1 MIAGMPDPVAPF
13 LASCFPVGTR
23 ALAPHANL
31 VTAILGGR
39 SGTLRL
45 ERGRVCVEGD
55 VLLVRP
61 GVIHGVALA
70 ERGADV
76 LYLNGLAFPFGAPLA
91 VALEGVLA
99 HIAREA
105 LDGDASAVAEL
116 RDRLAPPR
124 ARVLPPDM
132 AAVVRAIHGDPMWRM
147 PQDELARRLGMER
160 TQALRTFRRATGQ
173 GFREFKLWS
182 ALQYA
187 TQQMAGGALVRTAA
201 MDAGFAD
208 TAHLSRVFRH
218 VFGLTPSEGIAGLS
232 VAPVI
237 ARDRALRTAM
247 LM

>member
-1 MIAGMPDPVAPF
+1 MADPVAPF
-13 LASCFPVGTR
+13 LTSCFPVGTR

-31 VTAILGGR
+31 VTAVLAGR
-39 SGTLRL
+39 TGPLRL
-45 ERGRVCVEGD
+45 ERNGLCVEGD
-55 VLLVRP
+55 LLLVRP

-76 LYLNGLAFPFGAPLA
+76 LYLNGLAFPFDAPLA
-91 VALEGVLA
+91 QPLEGVLA
-99 HIAREA
+99 RVARDA
-105 LDGDASAVAEL
+105 LGGDVSAVAEL
-116 RDRLAPPR
+116 RDRLAPPCER
-124 ARVLPPDM
+124 MLPPDM
-132 AAVVRAIHGDPMWRM
+132 ATVVRAIHGDPMWRM
-147 PQDELARRLGMER
+147 PQDELASRLGMER
-160 TQALRTFRRATGQ
+160 TQALRYFRRATGQ

-208 TAHLSRVFRH
+208 TAHLSRVFRR

>member
-39 SGTLRL
+39 SGPLRL

-124 ARVLPPDM
+124 ARALPPDM

-232 VAPVI
+232 VAPVV

>member
-1 MIAGMPDPVAPF
+1 MPDPVAPF
-13 LASCFPVGTR
+13 LTSCFPVGTR

-31 VTAILGGR
+31 VTAVLAGR
-39 SGTLRL
+39 TGPLRL
-45 ERGRVCVEGD
+45 KRGGLCVEGD
-55 VLLVRP
+55 LLLVRP
-61 GVIHGVALA
+61 GVVHGVALA
-70 ERGADV
+70 GRGADV
-76 LYLNGLAFPFGAPLA
+76 LYLNGLAFPFDAPLA
-91 VALEGVLA
+91 QALEGTLA
-99 HIAREA
+99 GVARDA
-105 LDGDASAVAEL
+105 LAGDASAVAEL

-124 ARVLPPDM
+124 ERVLPPDM

-147 PQDELARRLGMER
+147 PQDELASRLGMER
-160 TQALRTFRRATGQ
+160 TQALRYFRRATGQ

-218 VFGLTPSEGIAGLS
+218 VFGLTPSEGIAGLA

-237 ARDRALRTAM
+237 ARDRALRSAQ

>member
-1 MIAGMPDPVAPF
+1 MPDPVAPF

-31 VTAILGGR
+31 VTAVLGGR
-39 SGTLRL
+39 SGPLRL

-55 VLLVRP
+55 VLVVRP

-76 LYLNGLAFPFGAPLA
+76 LYLNGLAFPFDAPLA
-91 VALEGVLA
+91 VTLEGVLA

-124 ARVLPPDM
+124 ARALPPDM

-218 VFGLTPSEGIAGLS
+218 VFGLTPSEGIAGLA

-237 ARDRALRTAM
+237 TRDRALRTKT